1 MKGGR
6 EIRDISAVELAQACE
21 ELGAGEI
28 LLNNIECDGAGQ
40 VRRSTATN

>member
-1 MKGGR
+1 MKGGP
-6 EIRDISAVELAQACE
+6 EMRDIGAVELAQACE
-21 ELGAGEI
+21 ELSAGEI